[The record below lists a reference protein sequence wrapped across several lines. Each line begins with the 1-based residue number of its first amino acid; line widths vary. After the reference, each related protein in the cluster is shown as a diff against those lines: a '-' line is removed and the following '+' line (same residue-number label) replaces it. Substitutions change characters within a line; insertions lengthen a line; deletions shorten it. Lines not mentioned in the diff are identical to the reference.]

1 MMLIMVQTATLPK
14 QSGGNNMQTKVCN
27 TCGKPMKKLKHS
39 ILCDCGP
46 RILTDR
52 HAMKEKK

>member
-1 MMLIMVQTATLPK
+1 
-14 QSGGNNMQTKVCN
+14 MQAKICN

-52 HAMKEKK
+52 HAVKEKK